1 MDCFT
6 KISLF
11 QAFAYK
17 AGFEDLLKIPPDW
30 IPVVFVV
37 FGVAVVFTFAILV
50 GLIIGI
56 RRELAAQSRLVFLA
70 LLNSLLA
77 VPFSFPRSLF
87 SVSILLSTITLLIYS
102 NFGFYWNF
110 HVIKHF
116 WLSSLLREYYQL
128 TLPIQFCC

>member
-17 AGFEDLLKIPPDW
+17 AGFEDLLKVPPDW

-37 FGVAVVFTFAILV
+37 FGVAVVITFAILV

-102 NFGFYWNF
+102 KFGFY
-110 HVIKHF
+110 
-116 WLSSLLREYYQL
+116 
-128 TLPIQFCC
+128 

>member
-6 KISLF
+6 KFSLF

-17 AGFEDLLKIPPDW
+17 AGSEDLLGIPPDW

-56 RRELAAQSRLVFLA
+56 RRELAAQSRLVFF
-70 LLNSLLA
+70 STPQFSISR
-77 VPFSFPRSLF
+77 PF
-87 SVSILLSTITLLIYS
+87 
-102 NFGFYWNF
+102 
-110 HVIKHF
+110 
-116 WLSSLLREYYQL
+116 
-128 TLPIQFCC
+128 